1 MNTNNDEIFL
11 KYVRGVKPIKK
22 KYKIK
27 KNTKLHPKIL
37 KQNSKTIKKE
47 VINEK
52 EIIEEKRKEKITK
65 PQFLTEI
72 FKKIKY

>member
-27 KNTKLHPKIL
+27 KNTKLHPKNLLKKSFLINLLLKKLRRRIL
-37 KQNSKTIKKE
+37 RDFSE
-47 VINEK
+47 
-52 EIIEEKRKEKITK
+52 
-65 PQFLTEI
+65 
-72 FKKIKY
+72 